1 MELLAPAGSP
11 EQLYAALEA
20 GADAVYMGGKA
31 FSARKYAGNFTEEEM
46 ADAVRTCHILGVR
59 VYVTLNT
66 LVADTEWDAL
76 EAYLRF
82 LGSIRID
89 GLLVQDLGVARAAR
103 RLIPDVPL
111 HASTQMTVSNLDG
124 VKFLESFHFR
134 RAVLS
139 RELSLEEM
147 RRISLGTDME
157 IEVFVHGALCVCYSG
172 QCLMSSFIGGRSGN
186 RGACAQ
192 PCRMPYALTDEAG
205 KPVPSPEGPYIL
217 SLRDMTGLDR
227 LRELKEAGVL
237 SLKIEGR
244 MKSPEYVYAVV
255 SAYRRALDALETG
268 QPVDLEA
275 LFREMK
281 ASFNRGYTHGYYDGQ
296 VSGRM
301 ITGSAPGNHGVPAG
315 RVLSVR
321 GGAFRFRADFLP
333 DRDSLSGISYVS
345 AGKKMEFVPLSQLKF
360 RKEGQVEVSGAPAL
374 PAAGAP
380 VFWRVQLPERHIQL
394 KSMKRKIPVRF
405 RLEAVP
411 GRPLRLAAEDPD
423 GHAAE
428 AVSDYVAEAARRPVD
443 AEDIKKQLDRLGN
456 TCFRME
462 GAEIRN
468 EVCLIPKSVLNHLRQ
483 EVITALGDQRAAQ
496 FCLKGD
502 GAAAPEWEPFT
513 VREEKH
519 GPALFVRTDDR
530 EQALAA
536 MESGVRGVIFGGESF
551 RHCAVPAADYEK
563 VLRRGRETGTFVA
576 FASPRVVKEDRREA
590 CRRQFLSLGRLR
602 PDAVEIQFPGALLWA
617 KELPDGVAVEG
628 GASLNLFNRE
638 AVAEAA
644 GWGLSAAWLSQELTL
659 PQIRRITAE
668 AAVPLGVHVYGRVE
682 MMISEYCV
690 INALLGGT
698 DKAHCPAPC
707 LRGRYA
713 LADQGGRKFPVRTD
727 EWCHMH
733 ILNSAVLDMRPY
745 MDRLIRAGIDRF
757 AIDIRGTEED
767 AEALCRSF
775 LAAME
780 HPAPASSENAD
791 RAVTRGHFFR
801 GIVQADEPGGPHK

>member
-82 LGSIRID
+82 LGSIHID

-124 VKFLESFHFR
+124 VEFLKAFHFR

-147 RRISLGTDME
+147 RRICRGTDME

-192 PCRMPYALTDEAG
+192 PCRMPYTLTDEAG
-205 KPVPSPEGPYIL
+205 RPVPSPEGKYIL

-227 LRELKEAGVL
+227 LKALKEAGVL

-244 MKSPEYVYAVV
+244 MKSPDYVYAVV

-268 QPVDLEA
+268 DDVDLEA

-315 RVLSVR
+315 TVISAR
-321 GGAFRFRADFLP
+321 GGSFRFRADFLP
-333 DRDSLSGISYVS
+333 EPKTLSGISYVS
-345 AGKKMEFVPLSQLKF
+345 EEKKMEFAPAAQVKF
-360 RKEGQVEVSGAPAL
+360 RKQGQVEVTGVSAL
-374 PAAGAP
+374 PEAGAP
-380 VFWRVQLPERHIQL
+380 VFWHVQQPARHILL
-394 KSMKRKIPVRF
+394 KSMTRKIPVRF
-405 RLEAVP
+405 HLEAVP
-411 GRPLRLAAEDPD
+411 SRPIRLAAEDPD
-423 GHAAE
+423 GHIAE
-428 AVSDYVAEAARRPVD
+428 AVSEYVAEAARQPVD
-443 AEDIKKQLDRLGN
+443 AEELRKQLDRLGN

-462 GAEIRN
+462 QAEIRN
-468 EVCLIPKSVLNHLRQ
+468 ENCLVPKSVLNHLRQ
-483 EVITALGDQRAAQ
+483 EVIAALGDQRAEQ
-496 FCLKGD
+496 FCLKNSGT
-502 GAAAPEWEPFT
+502 AAAVWEPFT
-513 VREEKH
+513 VREEKK
-519 GPALFVRTDDR
+519 GPALFVRTDDKA
-530 EQALAA
+530 QA
-536 MESGVRGVIFGGESF
+536 MEAMENGARGVIFGGESF
-551 RHCAVPAADYEK
+551 RHRAIPASDYEK
-563 VLRRGRETGTFVA
+563 VLRRGRETGTFVV
-576 FASPRVVKEDRREA
+576 FASPRVVKEDRREV
-590 CRRQFLSLGRLR
+590 CRRQFLSLGQLR

-617 KELPDGVAVEG
+617 KELPEGIVVEG
-628 GASLNLFNRE
+628 GASLNLFN
-638 AVAEAA
+638 AEAA
-644 GWGLSAAWLSQELTL
+644 AEAADWGLSAAWLSQELTL
-659 PQIRRITAE
+659 QQIRSIAAGAE
-668 AAVPLGVHVYGRVE
+668 IPVGVHVYGRAE

-698 DKAHCPAPC
+698 AKTHCPAPC
-707 LRGRYA
+707 LRGRYV
-713 LADQGGRKFPVRTD
+713 LTDQGGRKFPVRTD

-733 ILNSAVLDMRPY
+733 ILNSVVLDMRPY
-745 MDRLIRAGIDRF
+745 MDKLIRAGIDRF

-767 AEALCRSF
+767 AGALCRSF
-775 LAAME
+775 LEAMR
-780 HPAPASSENAD
+780 HPAAASSGKTD

-801 GIVQADEPGGPHK
+801 GIVQAK